1 LCLWLLLHF
10 HCLHNQSSRIP
21 HQWNRT
27 SCFDDDRVH
36 GGIHVRNW
44 SVLAAWAGKG
54 RSCTKPWARFLALTR
69 GWMFR
74 FLPNVS
80 RSATIYTGEEKTTL
94 EQLTASRESIRGE
107 WAIDIVTMHAGQ
119 VRAVLSTV
127 CVKMTD
133 GHHDWISCNLGTE
146 CVSLIMEV
154 YVYMFQVFSTT
165 TDKY

>member
-10 HCLHNQSSRIP
+10 HGLHNQSSRIP

-54 RSCTKPWARFLALTR
+54 HSCTKPWARFLAPTR

-80 RSATIYTGEEKTTL
+80 HSFCSYYLSWRRKDNAGTVDRFMQVHPRRTSN
-94 EQLTASRESIRGE
+94 RHC
-107 WAIDIVTMHAGQ
+107 DHA
-119 VRAVLSTV
+119 RWTS
-127 CVKMTD
+127 
-133 GHHDWISCNLGTE
+133 
-146 CVSLIMEV
+146 
-154 YVYMFQVFSTT
+154 
-165 TDKY
+165 